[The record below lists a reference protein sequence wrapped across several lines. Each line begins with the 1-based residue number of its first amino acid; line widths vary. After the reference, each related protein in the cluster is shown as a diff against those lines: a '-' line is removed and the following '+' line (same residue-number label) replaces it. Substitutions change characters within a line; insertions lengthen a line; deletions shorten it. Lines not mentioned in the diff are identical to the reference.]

1 MRLTIL
7 ISLFS
12 FVSPLGLIAQAT
24 YPTKFS
30 AQLPELPVVRD
41 ALAYIDDNFES
52 QVSEWIRIT
61 QIPAPSGHEGERA
74 AYIHAQMEQL
84 GLEVTIDSIG
94 NVIGRRRGTGGGE
107 TLVFAAH
114 MDTVHP
120 LGTDLTVTREA
131 GRLHAPGVY
140 DNSASVANMLAAAR
154 AIQSAGM
161 VTRGDVIFIG
171 TVREEVGL
179 DGMSHWLDHNPNV
192 PDILVALDGGL
203 GPISYGALGIYWS
216 SMEFAAEG
224 SHTLSSRGK
233 PHPARAASR
242 CILGIYDIPLPS
254 RDAPVGAVYNVG
266 MLRGGNVVNAIPQEV
281 SFTVDLRTVDPVLLA
296 GLDSA
301 IVATCETAAQQ
312 EGVEFHREWISQNEA
327 GGTPDQLADRR
338 EHPLV
343 QTAVDVLEYLGYDFG
358 RRSSAVATGSTDA
371 NTAVIRGIPA
381 ISTGRSSGG
390 NQHTVTEWADI
401 ETARIGTKQ
410 IVLLTAA
417 LAEVA
422 GGA

>member
-1 MRLTIL
+1 MRVTIL

-52 QVSEWIRIT
+52 QVSEWIHIT
-61 QIPAPSGHEGERA
+61 QIAAPSGHEGERA

-154 AIQSAGM
+154 AIQSA
-161 VTRGDVIFIG
+161 
-171 TVREEVGL
+171 
-179 DGMSHWLDHNPNV
+179 
-192 PDILVALDGGL
+192 
-203 GPISYGALGIYWS
+203 
-216 SMEFAAEG
+216 
-224 SHTLSSRGK
+224 
-233 PHPARAASR
+233 
-242 CILGIYDIPLPS
+242 
-254 RDAPVGAVYNVG
+254 
-266 MLRGGNVVNAIPQEV
+266 
-281 SFTVDLRTVDPVLLA
+281 
-296 GLDSA
+296 
-301 IVATCETAAQQ
+301 
-312 EGVEFHREWISQNEA
+312 
-327 GGTPDQLADRR
+327 RR
-338 EHPLV
+338 
-343 QTAVDVLEYLGYDFG
+343 
-358 RRSSAVATGSTDA
+358 R
-371 NTAVIRGIPA
+371 
-381 ISTGRSSGG
+381 
-390 NQHTVTEWADI
+390 
-401 ETARIGTKQ
+401 
-410 IVLLTAA
+410 
-417 LAEVA
+417 
-422 GGA
+422 